1 MKRLLLV
8 LFLSFAISTAAAS
21 SLLYG
26 SRSAVIRN
34 TPGEIPVREEEPP
47 VQGEQQDIPP
57 PDEGEPDTEQTVVEQ
72 ETEPAPPSDAEELD
86 SLPEEE
92 EFATPSDLKN
102 KGEILSDVIAERD
115 TPSDEEPAVLQGQE
129 DQLNQE
135 NQSESEITPVEGE
148 LKP

>member
-8 LFLSFAISTAAAS
+8 LFLSFAISTAVAS

-26 SRSAVIRN
+26 SRSAAIRN
-34 TPGEIPVREEEPP
+34 TPGEIPAREEEPP

-57 PDEGEPDTEQTVVEQ
+57 PDEGEPDTEQPTIKQ
-72 ETEPAPPSDAEELD
+72 ESEPETPSDAEEPE

-102 KGEILSDVIAERD
+102 KGEILSDVIADND
-115 TPSDEEPAVLQGQE
+115 TPSDEEPAVLQGQSQ
-129 DQLNQE
+129 DVQQE
-135 NQSESEITPVEGE
+135 TPEKPVEGE
-148 LKP
+148 GNP

>member
-47 VQGEQQDIPP
+47 AVEETHDVTE
-57 PDEGEPDTEQTVVEQ
+57 DEGEPEQPPEEIESDIVPPIDI
-72 ETEPAPPSDAEELD
+72 TEPE

-115 TPSDEEPAVLQGQE
+115 TPSDEEPAVLQGQS
-129 DQLNQE
+129 QN
-135 NQSESEITPVEGE
+135 ESELDVQQETPEKPVEGE
-148 LKP
+148 GNP